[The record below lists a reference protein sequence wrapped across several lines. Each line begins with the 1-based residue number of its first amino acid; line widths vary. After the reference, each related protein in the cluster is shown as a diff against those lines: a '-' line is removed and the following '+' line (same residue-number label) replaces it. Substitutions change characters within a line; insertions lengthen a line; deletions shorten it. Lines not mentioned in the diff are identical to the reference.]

1 MSRETKWRY
10 CRLDQVARLVSGR
23 TPDRG
28 NRACYADAGL
38 PWVKIENL
46 GRGVVREAAEYL
58 SEEGQKKVNPV
69 PEGSVLFSTVGTVG
83 QVGIAGCTLAT
94 NQQIVSLIFQEDQV
108 LPLYG
113 YYCLRHYA
121 GEIRRLA
128 DQTTMAMISRKTL
141 GQYRIPVPGDLQVQ
155 RQIAET
161 LKKYDSYVEEKEGTS
176 RQLARWESVL
186 FERMFGRE
194 LRFHDRLP
202 LKEYLRETPCA
213 GPAKA
218 EDMENGGIPEKYR
231 VTKGDILIHN
241 GNVRLGAGV
250 GEEYFDRNV
259 LCVRTDPGQLLP
271 QVLAAWLKQ
280 PAIQK
285 ILYTEKKP
293 GDSRKRPIRAG
304 ELEKLEIPYFTME
317 RQRDFAACW
326 EKLAEIQELEERM
339 ARLGRTLFEEMS
351 RRLLAGEEFE
361 VRSSAAEAGELEVSP
376 SAAEAGDLTACPS
389 GTEDEEPEM
398 SSSGIE
404 DEGPEVH
411 PSIAENGAYAARL
424 PAAKSKTQPETQPCP
439 AAKCRPG
446 ELQVAHLA
454 LAVLCC
460 WTPADGSMEAY
471 CRERQEIF
479 DALQPYF
486 QPAAISLVTETD
498 QKEYLLERDF
508 LAYRAEDLVRDWED
522 PVELLIHLLKRR
534 RRGNL
539 KDAHMVFRGEQ
550 GLVTEEIWDP
560 QRQKMAARRAVR
572 LLARYADMEDCC
584 FLLGEGET
592 L

>member
-1 MSRETKWRY
+1 MSREIKWKYR
-10 CRLDQVARLVSGR
+10 RLDQVARLVSGR
-23 TPDRG
+23 TPDRE
-28 NRACYADAGL
+28 NRACYAASGM

-83 QVGIAGCTLAT
+83 QVGIAGCALAT

-113 YYCLRHYA
+113 YYCLRYYA

-141 GQYRIPVPGDLQVQ
+141 GQYRIPVPEDLAVQ
-155 RQIAET
+155 QEIAEA
-161 LKKYDSYVEEKEGTS
+161 LRKYDSYVEEKEGRS
-176 RQLARWESVL
+176 RQLSRWEGVL
-186 FERMFGRE
+186 FGRIFGRE
-194 LRFHDRLP
+194 LRFHQRLP
-202 LKEYLRETPCA
+202 LKEYLRETPCT

-218 EDMENGGIPEKYR
+218 EDMENSGIPEKYR
-231 VTKGDILIHN
+231 VHRGDILIHN
-241 GNVRLGAGV
+241 GNVRLGG
-250 GEEYFDRNV
+250 GESREEYFDRNV

-280 PAIQK
+280 PGIQK
-285 ILYTEKKP
+285 LLYTEKKP

-317 RQRDFAACW
+317 RQKDFAACW
-326 EKLAEIQELEERM
+326 EKLAELQELEARM
-339 ARLGRTLFEEMS
+339 ADLGRTLFEEMS
-351 RRLLAGEEFE
+351 RRLLTGTDAGARMFAAENRERPE
-361 VRSSAAEAGELEVSP
+361 ADLTAVGERRQSGPQMSAAENQEQPEAYLPSSAAEIE
-376 SAAEAGDLTACPS
+376 
-389 GTEDEEPEM
+389 EEPE
-398 SSSGIE
+398 
-404 DEGPEVH
+404 
-411 PSIAENGAYAARL
+411 AR
-424 PAAKSKTQPETQPCP
+424 PGTASAVKT
-439 AAKCRPG
+439 RPG
-446 ELQVAHLA
+446 ELQVAHLV
-454 LAVLCC
+454 LAVLCG
-460 WTPADGSMEAY
+460 WTPADGQMEAY

-479 DALQPYF
+479 DMLQPYF

-508 LAYRAEDLVRDWED
+508 LAYRAQELVRDWED
-522 PVELLIHLLKRR
+522 PMELLIHLLKRR
-534 RRGNL
+534 KRGNL
-539 KDAHMVFRGEQ
+539 KDAHMVFRREQ
-550 GLVTEEIWDP
+550 GLATEEVWEV
-560 QRQKMAARRAVR
+560 QSQKAAARRAVR

-592 L
+592 E

>member
-1 MSRETKWRY
+1 M
-10 CRLDQVARLVSGR
+10 
-23 TPDRG
+23 
-28 NRACYADAGL
+28 
-38 PWVKIENL
+38 KIENL

-161 LKKYDSYVEEKEGTS
+161 LKKYDSYVEEKEGIS

-202 LKEYLRETPCA
+202 LKEYLRETPCV

-241 GNVRLGAGV
+241 GNVRLGAGE

-351 RRLLAGEEFE
+351 RRLLTGEG
-361 VRSSAAEAGELEVSP
+361 S
-376 SAAEAGDLTACPS
+376 
-389 GTEDEEPEM
+389 EM
-398 SSSGIE
+398 SSFGIE

-424 PAAKSKTQPETQPCP
+424 PAAKSKTQPDTQPCP